1 MYAAFL
7 DLLAAYDNVQ
17 RPWLWDHLQNIGTPQ
32 HLLQT
37 VMAMY
42 RGGVYTL
49 IDGDKISGE
58 VAPEILYENRIW
70 PSDMDIMRWLLMAT
84 RWV

>member
-1 MYAAFL
+1 MRSL
-7 DLLAAYDNVQ
+7 T
-17 RPWLWDHLQNIGTPQ
+17 NIGTPQ

-58 VAPEILYENRIW
+58 VAPDKGLK
-70 PSDMDIMRWLLMAT
+70 
-84 RWV
+84 

>member
-58 VAPEILYENRIW
+58 VAPDKGLKQGCSESPFILAVYK
-70 PSDMDIMRWLLMAT
+70 
-84 RWV
+84 